1 MRDTRIF
8 FKLGEL
14 VQLKQDIPNKPI
26 MMVGKIPKSRR
37 VMEDAPSVL
46 IGVICFWFTE
56 DKRYQERLFSTK
68 DLEKVKPQK

>member
-37 VMEDAPSVL
+37 VS
-46 IGVICFWFTE
+46 GSR
-56 DKRYQERLFSTK
+56 KTK
-68 DLEKVKPQK
+68 DTKKGYSAQKT